1 MAHAARSIILIVSV
15 YYNFKGR
22 LFQWHPGATENKRR
36 AIPAYNPDLLA
47 RFCKESSIL
56 TKREMLPE
64 IDMMD
69 VGARQE
75 NLAVKGEP
83 IMLQLCIVPAYA
95 LTVASES
102 YIMGVGGRR
111 GEWQHHAT

>member
-1 MAHAARSIILIVSV
+1 M
-15 YYNFKGR
+15 
-22 LFQWHPGATENKRR
+22 
-36 AIPAYNPDLLA
+36 
-47 RFCKESSIL
+47 L

-83 IMLQLCIVPAYA
+83 IMLQLCAVPAYA
-95 LTVASES
+95 LTVHKTQVYVS
-102 YIMGVGGRR
+102 R
-111 GEWQHHAT
+111 GACFAFSHDSLHEF

>member
-1 MAHAARSIILIVSV
+1 MNCCVCVVILCE
-15 YYNFKGR
+15 GR
-22 LFQWHPGATENKRR
+22 LLQWHPGATENKRR

-47 RFCKESSIL
+47 RFCKESSL

-64 IDMMD
+64 MDMMD

-83 IMLQLCIVPAYA
+83 IMLQLCVVPAYA
-95 LTVASES
+95 LTVHKTQVCRLCFERGLDS
-102 YIMGVGGRR
+102 YVSPSIF
-111 GEWQHHAT
+111 APFPP